1 MVFESIAFTITSASP
16 SSHRRHHT
24 ITITTRLPSQTPR
37 VPAPR
42 RAAADPLSPPL
53 RKRFTGPPSSEG
65 PPACSNSLGLWPA
78 VSPTRPRGRRA
89 APPRRPGLR
98 PVDWGPGQ
106 PAHSHGFC
114 AEPWEWKTAQRL
126 RAEAARRSS
135 GAVSPTRRLCAV
147 SPTRRRACA
156 VSPAR
161 RPCAVSPARRLCAVS
176 PTRRLCAV
184 SPARRLCAVS
194 PARRLCAG
202 SPTRRPCDVSPTRR
216 LCAVSPTRRLC
227 AVSPT
232 RRVCAVSPTRR
243 PCDVSPA
250 RPPRAQ
256 VQRRADVIDDDDDDD

>member
-147 SPTRRRACA
+147 SPTRR
-156 VSPAR
+156 
-161 RPCAVSPARRLCAVS
+161 
-176 PTRRLCAV
+176 LCAV